1 MNFVKVEN
9 RQFLCDVGFGKHTF
23 TTPIP
28 LEVTILSKKNS
39 VIQNISL
46 KVGVHSTSHG
56 LHRVIGEKGGAVDV
70 QKWDGGAWSTKCR
83 VDLVTERVQ
92 YSDIRVPS

>member
-1 MNFVKVEN
+1 MNLVKVEN

-39 VIQNISL
+39 VIQNI
-46 KVGVHSTSHG
+46 
-56 LHRVIGEKGGAVDV
+56 
-70 QKWDGGAWSTKCR
+70 
-83 VDLVTERVQ
+83 
-92 YSDIRVPS
+92 